1 MRFLVIIAFVFCFG
15 APATG
20 QTVIQLV
27 LKNSTAHK
35 IDKVDAF
42 DLSQKE
48 IYDQPY
54 RDTVVFNFKKTNI
67 DCYNIRYHEN
77 GKMFR
82 QQIWLDSGNVKIE
95 AHITGKELV
104 IDTVI
109 NSPFYYKV
117 AAFEKQ
123 YLKVA
128 KARDTAVT
136 NDFLLSAFQ
145 EHVDNPFSIS
155 VGYYYVMMNQ
165 NQKPDLLKF
174 KSIADKQG
182 DKFKWFLL
190 YPMVME
196 RINKIL
202 TVDQI
207 QISSYSFVNL
217 ANQKVQLPL
226 RGADYYVLDFWFI
239 GCLPCVEQHIEI
251 KKKLPQL
258 RAKNVALIG
267 ISTDSDTKK
276 WRDYL
281 AKHGYTWQ
289 NYLQD
294 RTQTITKDLSISSF
308 PTYIIVNNAGDIVD
322 SYNSFSDVLKKFAV
336 N

>member
-1 MRFLVIIAFVFCFG
+1 MRFLIVIALLFSFG
-15 APATG
+15 FPAAG

-27 LKNSTAHK
+27 SKNGTGHK
-35 IDKVDAF
+35 IEKVDAF

-54 RDTVVFNFKKTNI
+54 RDTLVFSFKKTNI

-82 QQIWLDSGNVKIE
+82 QQIWLDTGNVKIE
-95 AHITGKELV
+95 AHISGNELE
-104 IDTVI
+104 IDTVV

-123 YLKVA
+123 YSKVA
-128 KARDTAVT
+128 KTRDTTAI

-145 EHVDNPFSIS
+145 DHIDNPFSIS
-155 VGYYYVMMNQ
+155 VGFYYVMMNQ
-165 NQKPDLLKF
+165 NQKLNLLKF
-174 KSIADKQG
+174 KSVADKQG

-202 TVDQI
+202 TVDRI
-207 QISSYSFVNL
+207 QVSAYSFVNL
-217 ANQKVQLPL
+217 ANKKVQLPL
-226 RGADYYVLDFWFI
+226 SGADYYVLDFWFLA
-239 GCLPCVEQHIEI
+239 CLPCVEQHAEI

-258 RAKNVALIG
+258 QAKNVALIG

-281 AKHGYTWQ
+281 AKHSYTWQ

-294 RTQTITKDLSISSF
+294 RKRTITSDLSISSF
-308 PTYIIVNNAGDIVD
+308 PTYIILNNAGDIVD
-322 SYNSFSDVLKKFAV
+322 SYNSFSDVLKKFAL